1 MKKFLA
7 VFDGYKMSQSTLDY
21 AIQLTKSAEAH
32 LTGIFLDEFIYHSYN
47 VQEIVSS
54 KRDYEKVLEKL
65 NKLDEEK
72 REQAALHF
80 KSVCEEEGIPF
91 NVHSNKNIAIQELKS
106 ESMFADMIIIDQ
118 NETFAKYSEA
128 PPTRFVK
135 ELLGSTQCPVLVV
148 PDGFEPINKIT
159 LLYDGGPASLH
170 AIKMFSYILGNPANL
185 PVEVF
190 TVREAKKKDLHL
202 PGHKSMREFIKRH
215 FPKAKFITGKGVPEE
230 EIVKFLKTHHKNEIV
245 VLGAYQRSDLSRWF
259 KISMA
264 DVLMKSLKLP
274 LFIAHNK

>member
-21 AIQLTKSAEAH
+21 AIQLTKSAKAH

-54 KRDYEKVLEKL
+54 NRDYEKVLEKL

-72 REQAALHF
+72 REQAALYF
-80 KSVCEEEGIPF
+80 KEICEKEGIQF
-91 NVHSNKNIAIQELKS
+91 NVHSNKNIAIQELKA

-128 PPTRFVK
+128 LPTRFIK
-135 ELLGSTQCPVLVV
+135 ELLGNTQCPVMVV
-148 PDGFEPINKIT
+148 PNRFEPINKIT
-159 LLYDGGPASLH
+159 LLYDGGPASLY
-170 AIKMFSYILGNPANL
+170 AIKMFSYILGNPDNL
-185 PVEVF
+185 PIEVF
-190 TVREAKKKDLHL
+190 TVREARKKELYL

-215 FPKAKFITGKGVPEE
+215 FPKAKFITAKGVPET
-230 EIVKFLKTHHKNEIV
+230 EIVKYLRTHHENEMV
-245 VLGAYQRSDLSRWF
+245 VLGAYQRSELSRWF

-264 DVLMKSLKLP
+264 DTLMKNLKMP